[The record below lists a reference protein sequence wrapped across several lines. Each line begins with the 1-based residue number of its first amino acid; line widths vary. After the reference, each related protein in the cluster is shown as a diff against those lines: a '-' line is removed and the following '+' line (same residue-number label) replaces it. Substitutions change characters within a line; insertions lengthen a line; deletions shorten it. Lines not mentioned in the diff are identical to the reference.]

1 MTPEQVAAIQ
11 ATTTRLGSDLE
22 KAADD
27 FYARLFGAHP
37 ELRARFPDDIEV
49 QRKKFAD
56 EIKVIVLAIPDFGRF
71 RNRAQELGARH
82 RGYGVVP
89 SEYALVREHLLAA
102 LAAADAGWDDDTAL
116 AWRSAYDLVAELMQS
131 RDV

>member
-1 MTPEQVAAIQ
+1 VTPDQVAAVQ
-11 ATTTRLGSDLE
+11 ATMTRLGTDLE

-37 ELRARFPDDIEV
+37 HLRARFPDDIEV
-49 QRKKFAD
+49 QRRKFAD

-71 RNRAQELGARH
+71 RNRAQELGTRH

-89 SEYALVREHLLAA
+89 SEYAVVREHLLDA
-102 LAAADAGWDDDTAL
+102 LASADPGWDDDTAS
-116 AWRSAYDLVAELMQS
+116 AWRSGYDLVAELMQA